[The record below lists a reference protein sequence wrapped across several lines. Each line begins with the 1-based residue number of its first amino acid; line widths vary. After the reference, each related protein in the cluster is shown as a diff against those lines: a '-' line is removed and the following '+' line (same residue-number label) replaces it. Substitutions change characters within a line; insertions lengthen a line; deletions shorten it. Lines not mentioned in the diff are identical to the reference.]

1 MFESLSSC
9 CIHQVVAVLL
19 DNFIRAV
26 SAEKSKAYELEE
38 QARMMAMGVS
48 KADSANPMDPL
59 LDALSRYK
67 SEVYW
72 PCSPTQKST
81 ESWL

>member
-1 MFESLSSC
+1 M
-9 CIHQVVAVLL
+9 LL

-26 SAEKSKAYELEE
+26 SAEKSKAFELEE

-48 KADSANPMDPL
+48 KADGANPMDPL

-67 SEVYW
+67 SEVYL
-72 PCSPTQKST
+72 PLSLIQ
-81 ESWL
+81 